1 MSGPH
6 LSRIGLCGRRVMTTK
21 CLCNQTE
28 YAAHPGLVI
37 VDDKESEAY
46 EGITFSSIV
55 AKTDP
60 IYESIADC
68 P

>member
-1 MSGPH
+1 
-6 LSRIGLCGRRVMTTK
+6 MTTK

>member
-1 MSGPH
+1 MSGPR
-6 LSRIGLCGRRVMTTK
+6 LSRIGLCGRRVITTK

-28 YAAHPGLVI
+28 SAAHPGLVI
-37 VDDKESEAY
+37 FDDKESEAY
-46 EGITFSSIV
+46 EDFAFSSIV